1 MTRHLSFRKT
11 LGQLVTIESQI
22 TEPIKHY
29 VKQPYQQKVTPFSE
43 QGESGLYPLEFR
55 HISPEWDSRISQ
67 KWPRLF
73 SKMWFKWY
81 FELKRTSKCVVGE
94 AYGFSSSYIH
104 GCKECDDIGW
114 KFMMYFTIN
123 SRKKLDLNK
132 ERFVKHWNEIHL
144 PTIDSAL
151 HKESM

>member
-22 TEPIKHY
+22 TNPIRHY
-29 VKQPYQQKVTPFSE
+29 EKQPYQQKVTAFSE
-43 QGESGLYPLEFR
+43 QVESGLYPLEFR

-81 FELKRTSKCVVGE
+81 FELLPNASLEKHMAFLLPIYTGVRNVTTLVG
-94 AYGFSSSYIH
+94 
-104 GCKECDDIGW
+104 
-114 KFMMYFTIN
+114 N
-123 SRKKLDLNK
+123 S
-132 ERFVKHWNEIHL
+132 
-144 PTIDSAL
+144 
-151 HKESM
+151 